1 MGMWELLWDM
11 GRDAKEEEGRE
22 RGMIEKGGGLVWG
35 SLSCEESE
43 IGLWHAIIVRRS
55 HRIT

>member
-35 SLSCEESE
+35 SLS
-43 IGLWHAIIVRRS
+43 V
-55 HRIT
+55 